1 MFNCQTMMVVVSH
14 IEGCLSNIKANIVLA
29 GCAAIYID
37 PAVRGTFDFA
47 ALLQ

>member
-1 MFNCQTMMVVVSH
+1 MAVVSH
-14 IEGCLSNIKANIVLA
+14 IKGIILRLKANIILA

-37 PAVRGTFDFA
+37 PAVRDSFDYA